1 MILQVQQLTKVFGA
15 LKAVDG
21 VDLTLE
27 EGELSSIIGPNGAGK
42 STFFNLLT
50 SHLMADSGKIIF
62 RNEDITN
69 LTPYKVCWRGLAK
82 SFQITSIF
90 PLLSVLENVQVALQ
104 VKRGKSLNFFRS
116 AKGELRD
123 EALEILETVGLLRH
137 ADETSALLA
146 HGDQKLLELAI
157 TLASE
162 PYMLLLDEPTAG
174 MAAEETATTIELIQR
189 LNKERGLTILFTEH
203 DMSVVLSISQ
213 KIMVM
218 NYGRVI
224 ARGTP
229 EEVRDNEEVRR
240 VYLGE

>member
-1 MILQVQQLTKVFGA
+1 LILQVQQLTKVFGA

-27 EGELSSIIGPNGAGK
+27 EGELSSVIGPNGAGK
-42 STFFNLLT
+42 TTFFNLLT
-50 SHLMADSGKIIF
+50 SHQRADSGKIIF

-69 LTPYKVCWRGLAK
+69 LTPYKVCRRGLAK

-90 PLLSVLENVQVALQ
+90 PQLSVVENVQLALQ

-116 AKGELRD
+116 AKGEFRE
-123 EALEILETVGLLRH
+123 EALEIVETVGLLRH
-137 ADETSALLA
+137 AYETSALLA

-162 PYMLLLDEPTAG
+162 PYLLLLDEPTAG
-174 MAAEETATTIELIQR
+174 MAAEETATTIKLIQR

-203 DMSVVLSISQ
+203 DMGVVLSISQ

-218 NYGRVI
+218 NYGRTI
-224 ARGTP
+224 AYGTP
-229 EEVRDNEEVRR
+229 EEVRDDEEVRR

>member
-1 MILQVQQLTKVFGA
+1 MILQVQQLSKTFGA
-15 LKAVDG
+15 LRAVDG

-42 STFFNLLT
+42 TTFFNLLT
-50 SHLMADSGKIIF
+50 SHLRADSGKIIF

-90 PLLSVLENVQVALQ
+90 PQLSVVENVQLALQ
-104 VKRGKSLNFFRS
+104 VKRGKSLNFFGS
-116 AKGELRD
+116 AKGKFRE
-123 EALEILETVGLLRH
+123 EALEIVETVGLLRH
-137 ADETSALLA
+137 AYETSILLA

-162 PYMLLLDEPTAG
+162 PYLLLLDEPTAG
-174 MAAEETATTIELIQR
+174 MAAEETATTIKLIQR

-203 DMSVVLSISQ
+203 DMGVVLSISQ
-213 KIMVM
+213 RITVM

-224 ARGTP
+224 AWGTP
-229 EEVRDNEEVRR
+229 EEVKDNEEVRR